1 MSLVLR
7 ESEAVFT
14 QSLSFS
20 HLSVVVLG
28 VVEVVVV
35 VAIVLVL
42 VAVVVAIVVVVVVV
56 WSYLGRHHEGA
67 AGNEVRGRCRHR
79 PRRRFRLSP
88 REMA

>member
-1 MSLVLR
+1 MKLVK
-7 ESEAVFT
+7 
-14 QSLSFS
+14 LSAA
-20 HLSVVVLG
+20 VVVVVVV

-56 WSYLGRHHEGA
+56 WSYFGRHHEGA